1 MILRPAPTDNPVIS
15 RGISSLAVVPG
26 KGRKGGQGVAAQRLG
41 TLLVPVPGL
50 SGTTYPPG
58 TTVTVRGRGATV
70 DAFVNGDW
78 LPLSWWEFSDGL
90 REDIA
95 DR

>member
-1 MILRPAPTDNPVIS
+1 MV
-15 RGISSLAVVPG
+15 
-26 KGRKGGQGVAAQRLG
+26 QRLG

-58 TTVTVRGRGATV
+58 TEVVVRGEGAAV

-78 LPLSWWEFSDGL
+78 LPLAWWEYSPVPSTP
-90 REDIA
+90 REPGSPT
-95 DR
+95 